1 MASRRKGSRSTDR
14 LSEPMLETLRIP
26 GAEAAMNLSALSVEN
41 WASVGLVGTAALF
54 TLGLIAIILLFR

>member
-14 LSEPMLETLRIP
+14 LSQPMLETLRIADP
-26 GAEAAMNLSALSVEN
+26 EAAINLAALSVQN

-54 TLGLIAIILLFR
+54 ALGLIAIILLFR

>member
-1 MASRRKGSRSTDR
+1 
-14 LSEPMLETLRIP
+14 MLETLRIP